1 MKYPCLLT
9 KKINEISSAKYNP
22 RKITDEAMGRLTKS
36 LAEFGNIQPITW
48 NVRTGNVVGGHQRLK
63 VYKAM
68 GKTEVEVWA
77 VDLDEQK
84 EKAANIALNK
94 LSGEFDMPML
104 KDILEEID
112 TGDLDMEITGFGM
125 DEIAL
130 MMEDAHPE
138 VTEDEVPEVP
148 VDAIT
153 KPGDLWIL
161 GEHRVLCGDSTKT
174 EDVGKLMHEKE
185 WDVIVTS
192 PPYNQG
198 ESNGD
203 LLHTK
208 GLGVGKKQAS
218 LYIDKNSD
226 NKTAKEYF
234 DFCICILS
242 TADKFKNEKL
252 HSVCWNVA
260 YNSKSRD
267 DYGKIIFSELNPFRV
282 KETIIWDKT
291 HSINLPQIGIYSR
304 RCEFIFVMSSSDKY
318 RTSQEYNDC
327 RWNYWQIKSAG
338 SQITGEKVEHR
349 AAFPVG
355 LASNMIQDFSL
366 KNDLIYE
373 PFCGSGTTLI
383 AADQLGRKCYGMEI
397 SPNYCD
403 VIVKRWENLTGKKAT
418 LAK

>member
-68 GKTEVEVWA
+68 GKTEVDVWA

-161 GEHRVLCGDSTKT
+161 GEHRVLCGDSTSEADVSRLMNGEKADMVFTDPPYGIGFTDTKGNTIQNDDLSDEKLSSFNTLWQERANIASKKDCFLLAWQSPRKFHLLNYFGSWKFFRLITMYKSNRISFPHGAWINKT
-174 EDVGKLMHEKE
+174 EPCCVFSKGHPKITKIEYMDDCYVYKHDKESHEDSNVGHPTPK
-185 WDVIVTS
+185 
-192 PPYNQG
+192 P
-198 ESNGD
+198 
-203 LLHTK
+203 
-208 GLGVGKKQAS
+208 
-218 LYIDKNSD
+218 
-226 NKTAKEYF
+226 
-234 DFCICILS
+234 
-242 TADKFKNEKL
+242 
-252 HSVCWNVA
+252 
-260 YNSKSRD
+260 
-267 DYGKIIFSELNPFRV
+267 V
-282 KETIIWDKT
+282 KM
-291 HSINLPQIGIYSR
+291 
-304 RCEFIFVMSSSDKY
+304 VMS
-318 RTSQEYNDC
+318 N
-327 RWNYWQIKSAG
+327 
-338 SQITGEKVEHR
+338 
-349 AAFPVG
+349 
-355 LASNMIQDFSL
+355 IQACAN
-366 KNDLIYE
+366 KNDLILDL
-373 PFCGSGTTLI
+373 FLGSGSTLI
-383 AADQLGRKCYGMEI
+383 ATEKLGRKCYGMEI

>member
-68 GKTEVEVWA
+68 GKTEVDVWA

-161 GEHRVLCGDSTKT
+161 GEHRVLCGDSTKA
-174 EDVGKLMHEKE
+174 EDVSKLNDGQAPAIMIT
-185 WDVIVTS
+185 D
-192 PPYNQG
+192 PPYGVQYDANWRNKAKRADGTPIGASAIGKVENDQRADWTD
-198 ESNGD
+198 SWKLFLGD
-203 LLHTK
+203 VAYIWHAGLFAPIVAK
-208 GLGVGKKQAS
+208 GLNDSGFELRAQIIWA
-218 LYIDKNSD
+218 KNNFAIGRGD
-226 NKTAKEYF
+226 YHWKHEPCWYAVRKGKTANTTGDRTQTTLWEINKPQKS
-234 DFCICILS
+234 DTGHS
-242 TADKFKNEKL
+242 TQKPIECMARPIKN
-252 HSVCWNVA
+252 HN
-260 YNSKSRD
+260 
-267 DYGKIIFSELNPFRV
+267 F
-282 KETIIWDKT
+282 
-291 HSINLPQIGIYSR
+291 
-304 RCEFIFVMSSSDKY
+304 
-318 RTSQEYNDC
+318 
-327 RWNYWQIKSAG
+327 
-338 SQITGEKVEHR
+338 
-349 AAFPVG
+349 
-355 LASNMIQDFSL
+355 
-366 KNDLIYE
+366 DLIYD
-373 PFCGSGTTLI
+373 PFLGSGTTLI
-383 AADQLGRKCYGMEI
+383 AAEQLGRKCYGMEI

>member
-68 GKTEVEVWA
+68 GKTEVDVWA

-138 VTEDEVPEVP
+138 ITEDEVPEVP

-153 KPGDLWIL
+153 KPGDLWLL
-161 GEHRVLCGDSTKT
+161 GEHRVLCGDSTS
-174 EDVGKLMHEKE
+174 EADVSRLMNGEKA
-185 WDVIVTS
+185 DMVFTD
-192 PPYNQG
+192 PPY
-198 ESNGD
+198 
-203 LLHTK
+203 
-208 GLGVGKKQAS
+208 GVNYDGGHAT
-218 LYIDKNSD
+218 DKRR
-226 NKTAKEYF
+226 
-234 DFCICILS
+234 
-242 TADKFKNEKL
+242 EK
-252 HSVCWNVA
+252 
-260 YNSKSRD
+260 
-267 DYGKIIFSELNPFRV
+267 
-282 KETIIWDKT
+282 
-291 HSINLPQIGIYSR
+291 
-304 RCEFIFVMSSSDKY
+304 
-318 RTSQEYNDC
+318 
-327 RWNYWQIKSAG
+327 
-338 SQITGEKVEHR
+338 
-349 AAFPVG
+349 
-355 LASNMIQDFSL
+355 L
-366 KNDLIYE
+366 KNDNSTLIYDDSVPNMFKHSKDEAALYLWFAATKSLQVLQVLQVLQANNYVIRSWLIWNKNQAQFGAIGAQYKQKHE
-373 PFCGSGTTLI
+373 PCLYCFKKGESPYWNGPNNEVSVWDEKRSRINEFHPTQKPVELSGRALANSCPASGLVLDLFLGSGATLI
-383 AADQLGRKCYGMEI
+383 GAEQTKRKCYGMEI

>member
-161 GEHRVLCGDSTKT
+161 GEHRVLCGDSTKA
-174 EDVGKLMHEKE
+174 EDVARLMNGEKA
-185 WDVIVTS
+185 DMVFTD
-192 PPYNQG
+192 PPYGMFLNADYSKMINKDGVAGKKHSNIIGDHKQYEPSHIFRDFDYVDEIIIFGADYFAEFILNKNQG
-198 ESNGD
+198 SWLVWDKRVEEKYDKVIGSAFELAWSKKKRKREILRYEYSSWGARMEGATES
-203 LLHTK
+203 
-208 GLGVGKKQAS
+208 GKPHPTMKPVAMLS
-218 LYIDKNSD
+218 NII
-226 NKTAKEYF
+226 NKT
-234 DFCICILS
+234 DS
-242 TADKFKNEKL
+242 N
-252 HSVCWNVA
+252 
-260 YNSKSRD
+260 
-267 DYGKIIFSELNPFRV
+267 IIV
-282 KETIIWDKT
+282 
-291 HSINLPQIGIYSR
+291 
-304 RCEFIFVMSSSDKY
+304 
-318 RTSQEYNDC
+318 
-327 RWNYWQIKSAG
+327 
-338 SQITGEKVEHR
+338 
-349 AAFPVG
+349 
-355 LASNMIQDFSL
+355 
-366 KNDLIYE
+366 DL
-373 PFCGSGTTLI
+373 FLGSGSIMI
-383 AADQLGRKCYGMEI
+383 ASHNLNRKCYGMEI

>member
-9 KKINEISSAKYNP
+9 KKISEISSAKYNP

-68 GKTEVEVWA
+68 GKTEVDVWA

-153 KPGDLWIL
+153 KLGDLWLL
-161 GEHRVLCGDSTKT
+161 GEHRVLCGDSTS
-174 EDVGKLMHEKE
+174 EADVSRLMNGEKA
-185 WDVIVTS
+185 DMVFTD
-192 PPYNQG
+192 PPY
-198 ESNGD
+198 
-203 LLHTK
+203 
-208 GLGVGKKQAS
+208 GVNYDGGHAT
-218 LYIDKNSD
+218 DKRR
-226 NKTAKEYF
+226 
-234 DFCICILS
+234 
-242 TADKFKNEKL
+242 EK
-252 HSVCWNVA
+252 
-260 YNSKSRD
+260 
-267 DYGKIIFSELNPFRV
+267 
-282 KETIIWDKT
+282 
-291 HSINLPQIGIYSR
+291 
-304 RCEFIFVMSSSDKY
+304 
-318 RTSQEYNDC
+318 
-327 RWNYWQIKSAG
+327 
-338 SQITGEKVEHR
+338 
-349 AAFPVG
+349 
-355 LASNMIQDFSL
+355 L
-366 KNDLIYE
+366 KNDNSTLIYDDSVPNMFRHSKDEAALYLWFAATKSLQVLQVLQVLQANNYVIRSWLIWNKNQAQFGAIGAQYKQKHE
-373 PFCGSGTTLI
+373 PCLYCFKKGQSPYWNGPNNEVSVWDEKRSRINEFHPTQKPVELSGRALANSCPASGLVLVLFLGSGATLI
-383 AADQLGRKCYGMEI
+383 GAEQTKRKCYGMEI

>member
-68 GKTEVEVWA
+68 GKTEVDVWA

-138 VTEDEVPEVP
+138 ITEDEVPEVP

-153 KPGDLWIL
+153 KPGDLWLL
-161 GEHRVLCGDSTKT
+161 GEHRVLCGDSTS
-174 EDVGKLMHEKE
+174 EADVSRLMNGEKA
-185 WDVIVTS
+185 DMVFTD
-192 PPYNQG
+192 PPYGIGYSSQRWANLAPQSQG
-198 ESNGD
+198 LSVKRNYAPMIIGDEKPFDPSFLLSIFSKAREVFIWGFQYYPEKLGRGGIIVWNKKKESQSECAHGD
-203 LLHTK
+203 FELCWSKNERNKMCWLTWGGFKSKEKGEDRLHTTQK
-208 GLGVGKKQAS
+208 PIALAVWFFEQ
-218 LYIDKNSD
+218 
-226 NKTAKEYF
+226 
-234 DFCICILS
+234 
-242 TADKFKNEKL
+242 
-252 HSVCWNVA
+252 W
-260 YNSKSRD
+260 
-267 DYGKIIFSELNPFRV
+267 
-282 KETIIWDKT
+282 
-291 HSINLPQIGIYSR
+291 
-304 RCEFIFVMSSSDKY
+304 
-318 RTSQEYNDC
+318 
-327 RWNYWQIKSAG
+327 
-338 SQITGEKVEHR
+338 GEKDDIITDC
-349 AAFPVG
+349 F
-355 LASNMIQDFSL
+355 L
-366 KNDLIYE
+366 
-373 PFCGSGTTLI
+373 GSGTTLI
-383 AADQLGRKCYGMEI
+383 AAEQLGRKCYGMEI

-403 VIVKRWENLTGKKAT
+403 VIVKRWENLTNKKAT

>member
-68 GKTEVEVWA
+68 GKTEVDVWA

-161 GEHRVLCGDSTKT
+161 GEHRLLCGDSTSEADVSRLMNGEKADMVFTDPPYGIGFTDTKGNTIQNDDLSDEKLSDFNRLWQERANIASKKDCFLLAWQSPRKFHLLNYFGSWKFFRLITMYKSNRISFPHGAWINKT
-174 EDVGKLMHEKE
+174 EPCCVFSKGHPKITKIEYMDDCYVYKHDKESHEDSNVGHPTPK
-185 WDVIVTS
+185 
-192 PPYNQG
+192 P
-198 ESNGD
+198 
-203 LLHTK
+203 
-208 GLGVGKKQAS
+208 
-218 LYIDKNSD
+218 
-226 NKTAKEYF
+226 
-234 DFCICILS
+234 
-242 TADKFKNEKL
+242 
-252 HSVCWNVA
+252 
-260 YNSKSRD
+260 
-267 DYGKIIFSELNPFRV
+267 V
-282 KETIIWDKT
+282 KM
-291 HSINLPQIGIYSR
+291 
-304 RCEFIFVMSSSDKY
+304 VMS
-318 RTSQEYNDC
+318 N
-327 RWNYWQIKSAG
+327 
-338 SQITGEKVEHR
+338 
-349 AAFPVG
+349 
-355 LASNMIQDFSL
+355 IQACAN
-366 KNDLIYE
+366 KNDLILDL
-373 PFCGSGTTLI
+373 FLGSGSTLI
-383 AADQLGRKCYGMEI
+383 ATEKLDRKCYGMEI

>member
-68 GKTEVEVWA
+68 GKTEVDVWA

-161 GEHRVLCGDSTKT
+161 GEHRVLCGDSTS
-174 EDVGKLMHEKE
+174 EADVSRLMNGEKA
-185 WDVIVTS
+185 DMVFTD
-192 PPYNQG
+192 PPY
-198 ESNGD
+198 
-203 LLHTK
+203 
-208 GLGVGKKQAS
+208 GVNYDGGHAT
-218 LYIDKNSD
+218 DKRR
-226 NKTAKEYF
+226 
-234 DFCICILS
+234 
-242 TADKFKNEKL
+242 EK
-252 HSVCWNVA
+252 
-260 YNSKSRD
+260 
-267 DYGKIIFSELNPFRV
+267 
-282 KETIIWDKT
+282 
-291 HSINLPQIGIYSR
+291 
-304 RCEFIFVMSSSDKY
+304 
-318 RTSQEYNDC
+318 
-327 RWNYWQIKSAG
+327 
-338 SQITGEKVEHR
+338 
-349 AAFPVG
+349 
-355 LASNMIQDFSL
+355 L
-366 KNDLIYE
+366 KNDNSTLIYDDSVPNMFKHSKDEAALYLWFAATKSLQVLQVLQANNYVIRSWLIWNKNQAQFGAIGAQYKQKHE
-373 PFCGSGTTLI
+373 PCLYCFKKGESPYWNGPNNEVSVWDEKRSRINEFHPTQKPVELSGRALANSCPASGLVLDLFLGSGATLI
-383 AADQLGRKCYGMEI
+383 GAEQTKRKCYGMEI

>member
-9 KKINEISSAKYNP
+9 KKISEISAAKYNP
-22 RKITDEAMGRLTKS
+22 RKISDEAMGRLTKS

-48 NVRTGNVVGGHQRLK
+48 NARTGNVVGGHQRLK

-68 GKTEVEVWA
+68 GKTEVDVWA

-148 VDAIT
+148 VDDIT
-153 KPGDLWIL
+153 KLGDLWIL
-161 GEHRVLCGDSTKT
+161 GEHRVLCGDSTS
-174 EDVGKLMHEKE
+174 EADVSRLMNGEKA
-185 WDVIVTS
+185 DMVFTD
-192 PPYNQG
+192 PPY
-198 ESNGD
+198 
-203 LLHTK
+203 
-208 GLGVGKKQAS
+208 GVNYDGGHAT
-218 LYIDKNSD
+218 DKRR
-226 NKTAKEYF
+226 
-234 DFCICILS
+234 
-242 TADKFKNEKL
+242 EK
-252 HSVCWNVA
+252 
-260 YNSKSRD
+260 
-267 DYGKIIFSELNPFRV
+267 
-282 KETIIWDKT
+282 
-291 HSINLPQIGIYSR
+291 
-304 RCEFIFVMSSSDKY
+304 
-318 RTSQEYNDC
+318 
-327 RWNYWQIKSAG
+327 
-338 SQITGEKVEHR
+338 
-349 AAFPVG
+349 
-355 LASNMIQDFSL
+355 L
-366 KNDLIYE
+366 KNDNSTLIYDDSVPNMFKHSKDEAALYLWFAATKSLQVLQVLQANNYVIRSWLIWNKNQAQFGAIGAQYKQKHE
-373 PFCGSGTTLI
+373 PCLYCFKKGQSPYWNGPNNEVSVWDEKRSRINEFHPTQKPVELSGRALANSCPASGLVLDLFLGSGATLI
-383 AADQLGRKCYGMEI
+383 GAEQTKRKCYGMEI

>member
-9 KKINEISSAKYNP
+9 KKINEISSSKYNP

-68 GKTEVEVWA
+68 GKTEVDVWA

-138 VTEDEVPEVP
+138 ITEDEVPEVP

-153 KPGDLWIL
+153 KPGDLWLL
-161 GEHRVLCGDSTKT
+161 GEHRVLCGDSTKA
-174 EDVGKLMHEKE
+174 EDVAKLMNGEKA
-185 WDVIVTS
+185 DMVFTD
-192 PPYNQG
+192 PPYG
-198 ESNGD
+198 MDLDTDYTKMGD
-203 LLHTK
+203 
-208 GLGVGKKQAS
+208 GGKRHDKV
-218 LYIDKNSD
+218 IDD
-226 NKTAKEYF
+226 NKQFNAQPLLKFFNYCDEIF
-234 DFCICILS
+234 LWG
-242 TADKFKNEKL
+242 AD
-252 HSVCWNVA
+252 
-260 YNSKSRD
+260 Y
-267 DYGKIIFSELNPFRV
+267 YI
-282 KETIIWDKT
+282 ETINRQYPNLGSWIIWDK
-291 HSINLPQIGIYSR
+291 YSDSDR
-304 RCEFIFVMSSSDKY
+304 MGLLDGRFGSSFETCWSKSKHKREIARVLVTTNY
-318 RTSQEYNDC
+318 TSRGDETRIHPTQKPVALVNWFFD
-327 RWNYWQIKSAG
+327 RWAKQRNNI
-338 SQITGEKVEHR
+338 V
-349 AAFPVG
+349 
-355 LASNMIQDFSL
+355 
-366 KNDLIYE
+366 DL
-373 PFCGSGTTLI
+373 FLGSGSTLMACEQASKI
-383 AADQLGRKCYGMEI
+383 CFGMELD
-397 SPNYCD
+397 PKYCD

>member
-9 KKINEISSAKYNP
+9 KKISEISGAKYNP
-22 RKITDEAMGRLTKS
+22 RKISDEAMGRLTKS

-48 NVRTGNVVGGHQRLK
+48 NARTGNVVGGHQRLK

-68 GKTEVEVWA
+68 GKTEVDVWA

-153 KPGDLWIL
+153 KPGDLWLL
-161 GEHRVLCGDSTKT
+161 GEHRVLCGDSTS
-174 EDVGKLMHEKE
+174 ERDVSRLMNGEKA
-185 WDVIVTS
+185 DMVFTD
-192 PPYNQG
+192 PPY
-198 ESNGD
+198 
-203 LLHTK
+203 
-208 GLGVGKKQAS
+208 GVNYDGGHAT
-218 LYIDKNSD
+218 DKRR
-226 NKTAKEYF
+226 
-234 DFCICILS
+234 
-242 TADKFKNEKL
+242 EK
-252 HSVCWNVA
+252 
-260 YNSKSRD
+260 
-267 DYGKIIFSELNPFRV
+267 
-282 KETIIWDKT
+282 
-291 HSINLPQIGIYSR
+291 
-304 RCEFIFVMSSSDKY
+304 
-318 RTSQEYNDC
+318 
-327 RWNYWQIKSAG
+327 
-338 SQITGEKVEHR
+338 
-349 AAFPVG
+349 
-355 LASNMIQDFSL
+355 L
-366 KNDLIYE
+366 KNDNSTLIYDDSVPNMFRHSKDEAALYLWFADKAGYKVLQVLEANNYVIRSWLIWNKNQAQFGAIGAQYKQKHE
-373 PFCGSGTTLI
+373 PCLYCFKKGQSPYWNGPNNEVSVWDEKRSRINEFHPTQKPVELSARALANSCPASGLVLDLFLGSGATLI
-383 AADQLGRKCYGMEI
+383 GAEQTKRKCYGMEI

>member
-68 GKTEVEVWA
+68 GKTEVDVWA

-161 GEHRVLCGDSTKT
+161 GEHRVLCGDSTDSK
-174 EDVGKLMHEKE
+174 DVKMLMDGSKA
-185 WDVIVTS
+185 DCLIS
-192 PPYNQG
+192 DPPYG
-198 ESNGD
+198 IGYE
-203 LLHTK
+203 
-208 GLGVGKKQAS
+208 
-218 LYIDKNSD
+218 YKNHDDSD
-226 NKTAKEYF
+226 NKTNS
-234 DFCICILS
+234 ILVEKVFS
-242 TADKFKNEKL
+242 FAPEFKVWTPGLPNLGRDIARFGKTKVLVWFKKFAAAGNGLGGASVWEPILVTGKPLVSLLKTDVIECMTDRIEVDGKSLREL
-252 HSVCWNVA
+252 HSCPKPVA
-260 YNSKSRD
+260 LYAKLIESFTERNQS
-267 DYGKIIFSELNPFRV
+267 
-282 KETIIWDKT
+282 
-291 HSINLPQIGIYSR
+291 
-304 RCEFIFVMSSSDKY
+304 
-318 RTSQEYNDC
+318 
-327 RWNYWQIKSAG
+327 
-338 SQITGEKVEHR
+338 
-349 AAFPVG
+349 
-355 LASNMIQDFSL
+355 
-366 KNDLIYE
+366 IYE

-383 AADQLGRKCYGMEI
+383 AAEQLGRKCYGMEI

>member
-22 RKITDEAMGRLTKS
+22 RKISDEAMGRLTKS

-68 GKTEVEVWA
+68 GKTEVDVWA

-153 KPGDLWIL
+153 KPGDLWL
-161 GEHRVLCGDSTKT
+161 LEEHRLLCGDSTSEK
-174 EDVGKLMHEKE
+174 DISILMNGEKATMVFT
-185 WDVIVTS
+185 D
-192 PPYNQG
+192 PPYALFGNSTG
-198 ESNGD
+198 VAGIADDKMVRPFFRDIAKISMLNVEEFGHIYICCD
-203 LLHTK
+203 WHTAFVIQSVVCET
-208 GLGVGKKQAS
+208 GL
-218 LYIDKNSD
+218 
-226 NKTAKEYF
+226 TAKNL
-234 DFCICILS
+234 C
-242 TADKFKNEKL
+242 
-252 HSVCWNVA
+252 
-260 YNSKSRD
+260 
-267 DYGKIIFSELNPFRV
+267 
-282 KETIIWDKT
+282 IWDKGDGG
-291 HSINLPQIGIYSR
+291 IGA
-304 RCEFIFVMSSSDKY
+304 
-318 RTSQEYNDC
+318 
-327 RWNYWQIKSAG
+327 NYQQCYEMIWFFTNSPKAKG
-338 SQITGEKVEHR
+338 TLGKKKTGEKTVNGVPNIWRFKRVTTERQHN
-349 AAFPVG
+349 AQKPIGMVSVPISSG
-355 LASNMIQDFSL
+355 SE
-366 KNDLIYE
+366 KGELIAE
-373 PFCGSGTTLI
+373 WFGGSGTTLI
-383 AADQLGRKCYGMEI
+383 AAEQLGRKCYAMEI

>member
-9 KKINEISSAKYNP
+9 KKISEISSAKYNP

-68 GKTEVEVWA
+68 GKTEVDVWA

-153 KPGDLWIL
+153 KPGDLWLL
-161 GEHRVLCGDSTKT
+161 GEHRLLCGDATKT
-174 EDVGKLMHEKE
+174 EDVERLMNGEKAQLLFT
-185 WDVIVTS
+185 D
-192 PPYNQG
+192 PPYNVGFNGRSGKHEIIKNDNLSKEDFESFIQG
-198 ESNGD
+198 VCNTIKKINPDAYYIWCNWNFYGILQEKLSYKTCIVWAKNVF
-203 LLHTK
+203 
-208 GLGVGKKQAS
+208 GLGVGYRHQHEFCLFNGK
-218 LYIDKNSD
+218 ID
-226 NKTAKEYF
+226 EE
-234 DFCICILS
+234 I
-242 TADKFKNEKL
+242 KNESDLWEMKKDFNYVHPTQKPVAL
-252 HSVCWNVA
+252 SVRAIKNHRGLCNVVDLFGGSGSTLMGA
-260 YNSKSRD
+260 EQTK
-267 DYGKIIFSELNPFRV
+267 
-282 KETIIWDKT
+282 
-291 HSINLPQIGIYSR
+291 R
-304 RCEFIFVMSSSDKY
+304 RAFVMELD
-318 RTSQEYNDC
+318 
-327 RWNYWQIKSAG
+327 A
-338 SQITGEKVEHR
+338 
-349 AAFPVG
+349 
-355 LASNMIQDFSL
+355 
-366 KNDLIYE
+366 
-373 PFCGSGTTLI
+373 
-383 AADQLGRKCYGMEI
+383 
-397 SPNYCD
+397 NYCD

>member
-68 GKTEVEVWA
+68 GKTEVDVWA

-153 KPGDLWIL
+153 KPGDLWLL
-161 GEHRVLCGDSTKT
+161 GEHRVLCGDSTS
-174 EDVGKLMHEKE
+174 EADVSRLMNGEKA
-185 WDVIVTS
+185 DMVFTD
-192 PPYNQG
+192 PPYGVDYDGGMKKREKLKDDHLGTDVYGKALPICVKNTTDRSAFYIWYADGHIAASAAASAGIHISAQIIWVKNHAQFM
-198 ESNGD
+198 SNARY
-203 LLHTK
+203 K
-208 GLGVGKKQAS
+208 GKHEPCMYGYKKSKGA
-218 LYIDKNSD
+218 DWFGPN
-226 NKTAKEYF
+226 NEVTVWEY
-234 DFCICILS
+234 DRS
-242 TADKFKNEKL
+242 SKNEFHPTQKPVQL
-252 HSVCWNVA
+252 SVRA
-260 YNSKSRD
+260 LTNSCPAS
-267 DYGKIIFSELNPFRV
+267 
-282 KETIIWDKT
+282 
-291 HSINLPQIGIYSR
+291 
-304 RCEFIFVMSSSDKY
+304 
-318 RTSQEYNDC
+318 
-327 RWNYWQIKSAG
+327 
-338 SQITGEKVEHR
+338 
-349 AAFPVG
+349 G
-355 LASNMIQDFSL
+355 LVL
-366 KNDLIYE
+366 DL
-373 PFCGSGTTLI
+373 FLGSGATLI
-383 AADQLGRKCYGMEI
+383 GAEQTKRKCYGMEI

>member
-68 GKTEVEVWA
+68 GKTEVDVWA

-161 GEHRVLCGDSTKT
+161 GEHRVLCGDSTS
-174 EDVGKLMHEKE
+174 EADVSRLMDGEKA
-185 WDVIVTS
+185 DMVFTD
-192 PPYNQG
+192 PPY
-198 ESNGD
+198 
-203 LLHTK
+203 
-208 GLGVGKKQAS
+208 GVNYDGGHAT
-218 LYIDKNSD
+218 DKRR
-226 NKTAKEYF
+226 
-234 DFCICILS
+234 
-242 TADKFKNEKL
+242 EK
-252 HSVCWNVA
+252 
-260 YNSKSRD
+260 
-267 DYGKIIFSELNPFRV
+267 
-282 KETIIWDKT
+282 
-291 HSINLPQIGIYSR
+291 
-304 RCEFIFVMSSSDKY
+304 
-318 RTSQEYNDC
+318 
-327 RWNYWQIKSAG
+327 
-338 SQITGEKVEHR
+338 
-349 AAFPVG
+349 
-355 LASNMIQDFSL
+355 L
-366 KNDLIYE
+366 KNDNSTLIYDDSVPNMFKHSKDEAALYLWFAATKSLQVLQVLQANNYVIRSWLIWNKNQAQFGAIGAQYKQKHE
-373 PFCGSGTTLI
+373 PCLYCFKKGESPYWNGPNNEVSVWDEKRSRINEFHPTQKPVELSGRALANSCPASGLVLDLFLGSGATLI
-383 AADQLGRKCYGMEI
+383 GAEQTKRKCYGMEI

>member
-68 GKTEVEVWA
+68 GKTEVDVWA

-161 GEHRVLCGDSTKT
+161 GEHRVLCGDSTS
-174 EDVGKLMHEKE
+174 EADVSRLMNGEKA
-185 WDVIVTS
+185 DMVFTD
-192 PPYNQG
+192 PPY
-198 ESNGD
+198 
-203 LLHTK
+203 
-208 GLGVGKKQAS
+208 GVNYDGGHAT
-218 LYIDKNSD
+218 DKRR
-226 NKTAKEYF
+226 
-234 DFCICILS
+234 
-242 TADKFKNEKL
+242 EK
-252 HSVCWNVA
+252 
-260 YNSKSRD
+260 
-267 DYGKIIFSELNPFRV
+267 
-282 KETIIWDKT
+282 
-291 HSINLPQIGIYSR
+291 
-304 RCEFIFVMSSSDKY
+304 
-318 RTSQEYNDC
+318 
-327 RWNYWQIKSAG
+327 
-338 SQITGEKVEHR
+338 
-349 AAFPVG
+349 
-355 LASNMIQDFSL
+355 L
-366 KNDLIYE
+366 KNDNSTLIYDDSVPNMFRHSKDEAALYLWFAATKSLQVLQVLQVLQSNNYVIRSWLIWNKNQAQFGAIGAQYKQKHE
-373 PFCGSGTTLI
+373 PCLYCFKKGQSPYWNGPNNEVSVWDEKRSRINEFHPTQKPVELSARALANSCPASGLVLDLFLGSGATLI
-383 AADQLGRKCYGMEI
+383 GAEQTKRKCYGMEI

>member
-68 GKTEVEVWA
+68 GKTEVDVWA

-153 KPGDLWIL
+153 KPGDLWLL
-161 GEHRVLCGDSTKT
+161 GEHRVLCGDSTS
-174 EDVGKLMHEKE
+174 EADVARLMNGEKA
-185 WDVIVTS
+185 DMVFTD
-192 PPYNQG
+192 PPY
-198 ESNGD
+198 
-203 LLHTK
+203 
-208 GLGVGKKQAS
+208 GVNYDGGHAT
-218 LYIDKNSD
+218 DKRR
-226 NKTAKEYF
+226 
-234 DFCICILS
+234 
-242 TADKFKNEKL
+242 EK
-252 HSVCWNVA
+252 
-260 YNSKSRD
+260 
-267 DYGKIIFSELNPFRV
+267 
-282 KETIIWDKT
+282 
-291 HSINLPQIGIYSR
+291 
-304 RCEFIFVMSSSDKY
+304 
-318 RTSQEYNDC
+318 
-327 RWNYWQIKSAG
+327 
-338 SQITGEKVEHR
+338 
-349 AAFPVG
+349 
-355 LASNMIQDFSL
+355 L
-366 KNDLIYE
+366 KNDNSTLIYDDSVPNMFKHSKDEAALYLWFAATKSLQVLQVLQANNYVIRSWLIWNKNQAQFGAIGAQYKQKHE
-373 PFCGSGTTLI
+373 PCLYCFKKGESPYWNGPNNEVSVWDEKRSRINEFHPTQKPVELSGRALANSCPASGLVLDLFLGSGATLI
-383 AADQLGRKCYGMEI
+383 GAEQTKRKCYGMEI

>member
-68 GKTEVEVWA
+68 GKTEVDVWA

-161 GEHRVLCGDSTKT
+161 GEHRVLCGDSTS
-174 EDVGKLMHEKE
+174 EADVARLMNGEKA
-185 WDVIVTS
+185 DMVFTD
-192 PPYNQG
+192 PPY
-198 ESNGD
+198 
-203 LLHTK
+203 
-208 GLGVGKKQAS
+208 GVNYDGGHAT
-218 LYIDKNSD
+218 DKRR
-226 NKTAKEYF
+226 
-234 DFCICILS
+234 
-242 TADKFKNEKL
+242 EK
-252 HSVCWNVA
+252 
-260 YNSKSRD
+260 
-267 DYGKIIFSELNPFRV
+267 
-282 KETIIWDKT
+282 
-291 HSINLPQIGIYSR
+291 
-304 RCEFIFVMSSSDKY
+304 
-318 RTSQEYNDC
+318 
-327 RWNYWQIKSAG
+327 
-338 SQITGEKVEHR
+338 
-349 AAFPVG
+349 
-355 LASNMIQDFSL
+355 L
-366 KNDLIYE
+366 KNDNSTLIYDDSVPNMFKHSKDEAALYLWFAATKSLQVLQVLQANNYVIRSWLIWNKNQAQFGAIGAQYKQKHE
-373 PFCGSGTTLI
+373 PCLYCFKKGESPYWNGPNNEVSVWDEKRSRINEFHPTQKPVELSGRALANSCPASGLVLDLFLGSGATLI
-383 AADQLGRKCYGMEI
+383 GAEQTKRKCYGMEI

>member
-68 GKTEVEVWA
+68 GKTEVDVWA

-161 GEHRVLCGDSTKT
+161 GEHRVLCGDSTS
-174 EDVGKLMHEKE
+174 EADVSRLMNGEKA
-185 WDVIVTS
+185 DMVFTD
-192 PPYNQG
+192 PPY
-198 ESNGD
+198 
-203 LLHTK
+203 
-208 GLGVGKKQAS
+208 GVNYDGGHAT
-218 LYIDKNSD
+218 DKRR
-226 NKTAKEYF
+226 
-234 DFCICILS
+234 
-242 TADKFKNEKL
+242 EK
-252 HSVCWNVA
+252 
-260 YNSKSRD
+260 
-267 DYGKIIFSELNPFRV
+267 
-282 KETIIWDKT
+282 
-291 HSINLPQIGIYSR
+291 
-304 RCEFIFVMSSSDKY
+304 
-318 RTSQEYNDC
+318 
-327 RWNYWQIKSAG
+327 
-338 SQITGEKVEHR
+338 
-349 AAFPVG
+349 
-355 LASNMIQDFSL
+355 L
-366 KNDLIYE
+366 KNDNSTLIYDDSVPNMFRHSKDEAALYLWFAATKSLQVLQVLQANNYVIRSWLIWNKNQAQFGAIGAQYKQKHE
-373 PFCGSGTTLI
+373 PCLYCFKKGQSPYWNGPNNEVSVWDEKRSRINEFHPTQKPVELSARALANSCPASGLVLDLFLGSGATLI
-383 AADQLGRKCYGMEI
+383 GAEQTKRKCYGMEI

>member
-9 KKINEISSAKYNP
+9 KKISEISSAKYNP

-68 GKTEVEVWA
+68 GKTEVDVWA

-138 VTEDEVPEVP
+138 VTEDEVPEAP

-153 KPGDLWIL
+153 KLGDLWLL
-161 GEHRVLCGDSTKT
+161 GEHRVLCGDATKT
-174 EDVGKLMHEKE
+174 EDVERLMDGEKAQLLFT
-185 WDVIVTS
+185 D
-192 PPYNQG
+192 PPYNVGFNGRSGKHEIIKNDNLSKEDFESFIQG
-198 ESNGD
+198 VCNTIKKINPDAYYIWCNWNFYGILQEKLSYKTCIVWAKNVF
-203 LLHTK
+203 
-208 GLGVGKKQAS
+208 GLGVGYRHQHEFCLFNGK
-218 LYIDKNSD
+218 ID
-226 NKTAKEYF
+226 EE
-234 DFCICILS
+234 I
-242 TADKFKNEKL
+242 KNESDLWEMKKDFNYVHPTQKPVAL
-252 HSVCWNVA
+252 SVRAIKNHKGLCNVVDLFGGSGSTLMGA
-260 YNSKSRD
+260 EQTK
-267 DYGKIIFSELNPFRV
+267 
-282 KETIIWDKT
+282 
-291 HSINLPQIGIYSR
+291 R
-304 RCEFIFVMSSSDKY
+304 RAFVMELD
-318 RTSQEYNDC
+318 
-327 RWNYWQIKSAG
+327 A
-338 SQITGEKVEHR
+338 
-349 AAFPVG
+349 
-355 LASNMIQDFSL
+355 
-366 KNDLIYE
+366 
-373 PFCGSGTTLI
+373 
-383 AADQLGRKCYGMEI
+383 
-397 SPNYCD
+397 NYCD

>member
-68 GKTEVEVWA
+68 GKTEVDVWA

-138 VTEDEVPEVP
+138 ITEDEVPEVP

-153 KPGDLWIL
+153 KPGDLWLL
-161 GEHRVLCGDSTKT
+161 GEHRVLCGDSTKA
-174 EDVGKLMHEKE
+174 EDVSKLNDGQAPAIMIT
-185 WDVIVTS
+185 D
-192 PPYNQG
+192 PPYGVQYDANWRNKAKRADGTPIGASAIGKVENDQRADWTD
-198 ESNGD
+198 SWKLFLGD
-203 LLHTK
+203 VAYIWHAGLFAPIVAK
-208 GLGVGKKQAS
+208 GLNDSGFELRAQIIWA
-218 LYIDKNSD
+218 KNNFAIGRGD
-226 NKTAKEYF
+226 YHWKHEPCWYAVRKGKTANTTGDRTQTTLWEINKPQKS
-234 DFCICILS
+234 DTGHS
-242 TADKFKNEKL
+242 TQKPIECMARPIKN
-252 HSVCWNVA
+252 HN
-260 YNSKSRD
+260 
-267 DYGKIIFSELNPFRV
+267 F
-282 KETIIWDKT
+282 
-291 HSINLPQIGIYSR
+291 
-304 RCEFIFVMSSSDKY
+304 
-318 RTSQEYNDC
+318 
-327 RWNYWQIKSAG
+327 
-338 SQITGEKVEHR
+338 
-349 AAFPVG
+349 
-355 LASNMIQDFSL
+355 
-366 KNDLIYE
+366 DLIYD
-373 PFCGSGTTLI
+373 PFLGSGTTLI
-383 AADQLGRKCYGMEI
+383 AAEQLGRKCYGMEI

>member
-9 KKINEISSAKYNP
+9 KKISEISSAKYNP

-68 GKTEVEVWA
+68 GKTEVDVWA

-153 KPGDLWIL
+153 KPGDLWLL
-161 GEHRVLCGDSTKT
+161 GEHRVLCGDSTSDA
-174 EDVGKLMHEKE
+174 DVSRLMNGEKA
-185 WDVIVTS
+185 DMVFTD
-192 PPYNQG
+192 PPYNM
-198 ESNGD
+198 
-203 LLHTK
+203 
-208 GLGVGKKQAS
+208 
-218 LYIDKNSD
+218 
-226 NKTAKEYF
+226 
-234 DFCICILS
+234 DFSGGIH
-242 TADKFKNEKL
+242 ADGSK
-252 HSVCWNVA
+252 S
-260 YNSKSRD
+260 YNSKHGRIANDKMSKAEAEIFFDSINSKIFKYSNGAFYITFYRLGIC
-267 DYGKIIFSELNPFRV
+267 DYWKSLEKTNLKVRAL
-282 KETIIWDKT
+282 IIWDKGNHT
-291 HSINLPQIGIYSR
+291 LSNSDYMSKYEP
-304 RCEFIFVMSSSDKY
+304 IFYGWNDGHHKFY
-318 RTSQEYNDC
+318 GGNNGTDIWEIKRTS
-327 RWNYWQIKSAG
+327 
-338 SQITGEKVEHR
+338 
-349 AAFPVG
+349 
-355 LASNMIQDFSL
+355 
-366 KNDLIYE
+366 KNDLHPTMKPIALVE
-373 PFCGSGTTLI
+373 KALKDGSKPKESVLDLFCGSGTTLI
-383 AADQLGRKCYGMEI
+383 AAEQLGRKCYGMEI

>member
-9 KKINEISSAKYNP
+9 KKISEISGAKYNP
-22 RKITDEAMGRLTKS
+22 RKISDEAMGRLTKS

-68 GKTEVEVWA
+68 GKTEVDVWA

-153 KPGDLWIL
+153 KPGDLWLL
-161 GEHRVLCGDSTKT
+161 GEHRVLCGDSTS
-174 EDVGKLMHEKE
+174 EADVSRLMNGEKA
-185 WDVIVTS
+185 DMVFTD
-192 PPYNQG
+192 PPY
-198 ESNGD
+198 
-203 LLHTK
+203 
-208 GLGVGKKQAS
+208 GVNYDGGHAT
-218 LYIDKNSD
+218 DKRR
-226 NKTAKEYF
+226 
-234 DFCICILS
+234 
-242 TADKFKNEKL
+242 EK
-252 HSVCWNVA
+252 
-260 YNSKSRD
+260 
-267 DYGKIIFSELNPFRV
+267 
-282 KETIIWDKT
+282 
-291 HSINLPQIGIYSR
+291 
-304 RCEFIFVMSSSDKY
+304 
-318 RTSQEYNDC
+318 
-327 RWNYWQIKSAG
+327 
-338 SQITGEKVEHR
+338 
-349 AAFPVG
+349 
-355 LASNMIQDFSL
+355 L
-366 KNDLIYE
+366 KNDNSTLIYDDSVPNMFRHSKDEAALYLWFAATKSLQVLQVLQANNYVIRSWLIWNKNQAQFGAIGAQYKQKHE
-373 PFCGSGTTLI
+373 PCLYCFKKGQSPYWNGPNNEVSVWDEKRSRINEFHPTQKPVELSARALANSCPASGLVLDLFLGSGATLI
-383 AADQLGRKCYGMEI
+383 GAEQTKRKCYGMEI

>member
-9 KKINEISSAKYNP
+9 KKISEISSAKYNP

-68 GKTEVEVWA
+68 GKTEVDVWA

-148 VDAIT
+148 IDAIT
-153 KPGDLWIL
+153 KPGDLWLL
-161 GEHRVLCGDSTKT
+161 GEHRVLCGDSTS
-174 EDVGKLMHEKE
+174 EADVSRLMNGEKA
-185 WDVIVTS
+185 DMVFTD
-192 PPYNQG
+192 PPY
-198 ESNGD
+198 
-203 LLHTK
+203 
-208 GLGVGKKQAS
+208 GVNYDGGHAT
-218 LYIDKNSD
+218 DKRR
-226 NKTAKEYF
+226 
-234 DFCICILS
+234 
-242 TADKFKNEKL
+242 EK
-252 HSVCWNVA
+252 
-260 YNSKSRD
+260 
-267 DYGKIIFSELNPFRV
+267 
-282 KETIIWDKT
+282 
-291 HSINLPQIGIYSR
+291 
-304 RCEFIFVMSSSDKY
+304 
-318 RTSQEYNDC
+318 
-327 RWNYWQIKSAG
+327 
-338 SQITGEKVEHR
+338 
-349 AAFPVG
+349 
-355 LASNMIQDFSL
+355 L
-366 KNDLIYE
+366 KNDNSTLIYDDSVPNMFRHSKDESALYLWFAATKSLQVLQVLQANNYVIRSWLIWNKNQAQFGAIGAQYKQKHE
-373 PFCGSGTTLI
+373 PCLYCFKKGQSPYWNGPNNEVSVWDQQRSRINEFHPTQKPVELSARALANSCPASGLVLDLFLGSGATLI
-383 AADQLGRKCYGMEI
+383 GAEQTKRKCYGMEI

>member
-68 GKTEVEVWA
+68 GKTEVDVWA

-161 GEHRVLCGDSTKT
+161 GEHRVLCGNSTK
-174 EDVGKLMHEKE
+174 EDDIKKLMDGEKADMVFTDPPYGVTNIE
-185 WDVIVTS
+185 WDRKLT
-192 PPYNQG
+192 QK
-198 ESNGD
+198 D
-203 LLHTK
+203 LATK
-208 GLGVGKKQAS
+208 CNMDS
-218 LYIDKNSD
+218 
-226 NKTAKEYF
+226 
-234 DFCICILS
+234 
-242 TADKFKNEKL
+242 
-252 HSVCWNVA
+252 
-260 YNSKSRD
+260 
-267 DYGKIIFSELNPFRV
+267 KIINEIERGGCVYVADHVNKIARALNV
-282 KETIIWDKT
+282 KIPRD
-291 HSINLPQIGIYSR
+291 
-304 RCEFIFVMSSSDKY
+304 
-318 RTSQEYNDC
+318 
-327 RWNYWQIKSAG
+327 
-338 SQITGEKVEHR
+338 
-349 AAFPVG
+349 FP
-355 LASNMIQDFSL
+355 
-366 KNDLIYE
+366 K
-373 PFCGSGTTLI
+373 
-383 AADQLGRKCYGMEI
+383 
-397 SPNYCD
+397 
-403 VIVKRWENLTGKKAT
+403 
-418 LAK
+418 

>member
-68 GKTEVEVWA
+68 GKTEVDVWA

-161 GEHRVLCGDSTKT
+161 GEHRVLCGDSTK
-174 EDVGKLMHEKE
+174 EDDSERLMNGASIEA
-185 WDVIVTS
+185 IVTD
-192 PPYNQG
+192 PPYGMNFQ
-198 ESNGD
+198 SNHRKQKHDFIGGDDDTKLLLYTCNLKPKHSSYIWCRWDNLFDVPKPKSLITWAKNNWSMGD
-203 LLHTK
+203 LQHEHARQTEVCLFYK
-208 GLGVGKKQAS
+208 GEEHAWP
-218 LYIDKNSD
+218 
-226 NKTAKEYF
+226 NKRPT
-234 DFCICILS
+234 DLI
-242 TADKFKNEKL
+242 THDRTGNKL
-252 HSVCWNVA
+252 HPTQKPVSLM
-260 YNSKSRD
+260 
-267 DYGKIIFSELNPFRV
+267 SEVVLWTSGMVYDPF
-282 KETIIWDKT
+282 
-291 HSINLPQIGIYSR
+291 L
-304 RCEFIFVMSSSDKY
+304 
-318 RTSQEYNDC
+318 
-327 RWNYWQIKSAG
+327 
-338 SQITGEKVEHR
+338 
-349 AAFPVG
+349 
-355 LASNMIQDFSL
+355 
-366 KNDLIYE
+366 
-373 PFCGSGTTLI
+373 GSGTTLI
-383 AADQLGRKCYGMEI
+383 SAEQLGRKCYGMEI

>member
-9 KKINEISSAKYNP
+9 KKISEISSAKYNP

-68 GKTEVEVWA
+68 GKTEVDVWA

-138 VTEDEVPEVP
+138 ITEDEVPEVP

-153 KPGDLWIL
+153 KPGDLWLL
-161 GEHRVLCGDSTKT
+161 GEHRLLCGDSTS
-174 EDVGKLMHEKE
+174 EADVSRLMNGEKA
-185 WDVIVTS
+185 DMVFTD
-192 PPYNQG
+192 PPY
-198 ESNGD
+198 
-203 LLHTK
+203 
-208 GLGVGKKQAS
+208 GVNYDGGHAT
-218 LYIDKNSD
+218 DKRR
-226 NKTAKEYF
+226 
-234 DFCICILS
+234 
-242 TADKFKNEKL
+242 EK
-252 HSVCWNVA
+252 
-260 YNSKSRD
+260 
-267 DYGKIIFSELNPFRV
+267 
-282 KETIIWDKT
+282 
-291 HSINLPQIGIYSR
+291 
-304 RCEFIFVMSSSDKY
+304 
-318 RTSQEYNDC
+318 
-327 RWNYWQIKSAG
+327 
-338 SQITGEKVEHR
+338 
-349 AAFPVG
+349 
-355 LASNMIQDFSL
+355 L
-366 KNDLIYE
+366 KNDNSTLIYDDSVPNMFRHSKDEAALYLWFAATKSLQVLQVLQVLQANNYVIRSWLIWNKNQAQFGAIGAQYKQKHE
-373 PFCGSGTTLI
+373 PCLYCFKKGQSPYWNGPNNEVSVWDEKRSRINEFHPTQKPVELSARALANSCPASGLVLDLFLGSGATLVG
-383 AADQLGRKCYGMEI
+383 AEQTKRKCYGMEI